1 MLKALPSLQSA
12 SQALINFQSCVGE
25 DRSCD
30 SSEGS
35 TGSLQLRVAVVGG
48 RREVQMGWMDQT
60 QRSAPSHTR
69 HGPSTTRSFGGKIL
83 VN

>member
-48 RREVQMGWMDQT
+48 RSRWVGWTKPNT
-60 QRSAPSHTR
+60 QHHPTPDTAPAPQGASVEK
-69 HGPSTTRSFGGKIL
+69 SL
-83 VN
+83 